1 LRLGIVYPSFFCP
14 YFAPG
19 CSKKQGQLFSRFFQD
34 VSIFFNFF
42 HREVNFMQCAY
53 INFLIKKNHVPA
65 IKLEEAC
72 HMSASTISRIKS
84 GKHEVPDEEFALLVT
99 AAGGDM
105 KSYHA
110 FCDALNASPNVITS
124 QDALTLSDLRQIHA
138 AEIDR
143 INAAHEK
150 EIQLLERVHDREL
163 ARLEALI
170 EKLVK

>member
-1 LRLGIVYPSFFCP
+1 
-14 YFAPG
+14 
-19 CSKKQGQLFSRFFQD
+19 
-34 VSIFFNFF
+34 
-42 HREVNFMQCAY
+42 MQCAY

-138 AEIDR
+138 AEIYR

>member
-1 LRLGIVYPSFFCP
+1 
-14 YFAPG
+14 
-19 CSKKQGQLFSRFFQD
+19 
-34 VSIFFNFF
+34 
-42 HREVNFMQCAY
+42 MQCAY
-53 INFLIKKNHVPA
+53 INYLIKKNHVPA
-65 IKLEEAC
+65 IKLEEAS
-72 HMSASTISRIKS
+72 HMSASTISRIKN
-84 GKHEVPDEEFALLVT
+84 GKHEVPDDEFALLVT

-105 KSYHA
+105 KSYQA